1 MQKQAKDK
9 LVYTLRN
16 YKEGELPDI
25 QIKYKEII
33 QPLQA
38 LAIAD
43 TDISKNLFIMILES
57 IWSKKDEIMVISFY
71 ILIFILFFFIWFYY

>member
-1 MQKQAKDK
+1 